1 MSDNPPLPA
10 APTSA
15 PLNVA
20 EVMALQQ
27 ELEAIQTESAGGT
40 ISADRI
46 RRGIDI
52 VRLLRRTNT
61 GPSSTRG
68 RKAAKAPAFDPLALL
83 NQPLPKT

>member
-1 MSDNPPLPA
+1 MSDVTSQPA
-10 APTSA
+10 PATT

-27 ELEAIQTESAGGT
+27 ELEAIQSESANGT
-40 ISADRI
+40 ISAERI

-68 RKAAKAPAFDPLALL
+68 RKTAKAPAFDPLALL
-83 NQPLPKT
+83 NQTVTKT